1 MKLWFL
7 PILWANFGRKE
18 MTSRCS
24 WRQKVAVSDLYQST
38 CTVQILRNMRLL
50 QFFCRWNAPV
60 FLFCRW
66 NYGFG
71 RFHEQISVGWRWKVG
86 GQGGLKNWFPTC
98 ILAFSNATDFYEYA
112 PVAVFCRWNAPVLSM
127 ELWFWAIISETIRR
141 MEMKSRRSG
150 RP

>member
-24 WRQKVAVSDLYQST
+24 WRQKVAVSDLYQSAWVR
-38 CTVQILRNMRLL
+38 CRIRRICLL
-50 QFFCRWNAPV
+50 QV
-60 FLFCRW
+60 FVDEMRLFCRW

-112 PVAVFCRWNAPVLSM
+112 PVAVFCRWNAPGLSM